1 MPKHIRP
8 TGPGGCG
15 RRGSGCGHGRI
26 PNQVL
31 TSLETLKY
39 IREADDRTEKKEQ
52 IKKEK
57 ELFCKKALAEKA
69 KKREEVEEEVTH

>member
-1 MPKHIRP
+1 MLKCIQP
-8 TGPGGCG
+8 TGPGGHD
-15 RRGSGCGHGRI
+15 RRGGGRGHGRI
-26 PNQVL
+26 LNQVL
-31 TSLETLKY
+31 TSPETLKY

-69 KKREEVEEEVTH
+69 KKERMSKKK

>member
-1 MPKHIRP
+1 MPKRIRP
-8 TGPGGCG
+8 TGPGGRG
-15 RRGSGCGHGRI
+15 RRGGGHGRGRI
-26 PNQVL
+26 LNQVL
-31 TSLETLKY
+31 TSPETLKY

-69 KKREEVEEEVTH
+69 KKERMSKKK

>member
-1 MPKHIRP
+1 MPKCIQP
-8 TGPGGCG
+8 TGPGGHG
-15 RRGSGCGHGRI
+15 RRGSGRGHGRI

-57 ELFCKKALAEKA
+57 ELFWKKALAEKEE
-69 KKREEVEEEVTH
+69 REDVEEEVTH

>member
-1 MPKHIRP
+1 MLKHICP
-8 TGPGGCG
+8 TAPGGCG

-26 PNQVL
+26 LNQVL

-57 ELFCKKALAEKA
+57 ELFCKKALVEKA
-69 KKREEVEEEVTH
+69 KKERMLKKK

>member
-1 MPKHIRP
+1 MV
-8 TGPGGCG
+8 
-15 RRGSGCGHGRI
+15 HGRI
-26 PNQVL
+26 LNQVL
-31 TSLETLKY
+31 TSPETLKY

-69 KKREEVEEEVTH
+69 KKERMSKKK